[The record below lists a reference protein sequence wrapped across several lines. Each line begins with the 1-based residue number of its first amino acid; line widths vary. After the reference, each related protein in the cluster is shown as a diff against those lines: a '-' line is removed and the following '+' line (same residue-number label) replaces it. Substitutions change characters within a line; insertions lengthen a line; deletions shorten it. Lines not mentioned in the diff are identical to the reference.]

1 MVWESF
7 RSRIKFNRREW
18 AGSFGDIG
26 TDFPLITGMILASGL
41 DVSSVCVMFG
51 VMQIIMGF
59 IYGLPMPI
67 QPLKAMAVIV
77 ITQKLSPN
85 ILYGG
90 GLAIGIAMLILSLS
104 GLINWITKI
113 IPKCVIRGIQF
124 GLGMQLATLALKDYV
139 HSDGFM
145 GYGLAGISFLIIL
158 FLLSNRKC
166 PPALL
171 VIFLGIIYA
180 FAFKIDS
187 GALVNS
193 IGFNLPRF
201 HVPTFQDILM
211 GFLIL
216 ALPQLPL
223 SIGNSV
229 LATKQAVTDFFP
241 ERSLSVRKISL
252 TYSLMNLIMPFFSG
266 IPVCHGSGGIAG
278 HYTFGARTGGSVV
291 LYGLLYLFLGLFFN
305 AGFGTVIQLFPK
317 PMLGVI
323 LMFEGLALMRLIR
336 DIKDVK
342 SDLMIAFMVGMMAVS
357 LPYGYVVG
365 LLVGT
370 IINLFVTKQ
379 IIRPVE

>member
-1 MVWESF
+1 MGLKLFS
-7 RSRIKFNRREW
+7 SRVKFDRHEW

-41 DVSSVCVMFG
+41 DVCSVCVMFG
-51 VMQIIMGF
+51 VMQIVMGF

-77 ITQKLSPN
+77 ITQKLSPD

-90 GLAIGIAMLILSLS
+90 GLAIGVVMLVLSVS
-104 GLINWITKI
+104 GLINWIARI

-124 GLGMQLATLALKDYV
+124 GLGMQLSTLALKDYV
-139 HSDGFM
+139 QSDGIS
-145 GYGLAGISFLIIL
+145 GYGLALLSFLIII
-158 FLLSNRKC
+158 FLLGNRKC

-171 VIFLGIIYA
+171 VILLGFIYA
-180 FAFKIDS
+180 FVFKINPD
-187 GALVNS
+187 AFANS
-193 IGFNLPRF
+193 IGFNLPHF
-201 HVPTFQDILM
+201 HVPTPGDILT
-211 GFLIL
+211 GLLIL

-229 LATKQAVTDFFP
+229 LATKQVVADYFP

-252 TYSLMNLIMPFFSG
+252 TYSLMNLIKPFFSG

-291 LYGLLYLFLGLFFN
+291 LYGLLYLLVGLFFST
-305 AGFGTVIQLFPK
+305 GFDTVIQLFPK

-323 LMFEGLALMRLIR
+323 LMFEGIALMRLIQ
-336 DIKDVK
+336 DIKEIKKELV
-342 SDLMIAFMVGMMAVS
+342 IALMVGLMAVS

-370 IINLFVTKQ
+370 ILNYLTQKAVIKLG
-379 IIRPVE
+379 E